1 MKHLF
6 KTKLSEFTL
15 VPCLL
20 LMMFITSCSKN
31 NDQPGNNNSYP
42 KDVNVEYRVTA
53 ISGVSNGDVLYA
65 NASGG
70 NTSVDN
76 VSLPYSVKFKRT
88 VKQSDNLAIGYSKTG
103 SGEVKIEI
111 LVNDQ
116 VVQTQSFSS
125 TSYVTGTVVYLFQ

>member
-1 MKHLF
+1 M
-6 KTKLSEFTL
+6 
-15 VPCLL
+15 
-20 LMMFITSCSKN
+20 LMMFITSCSKS
-31 NDQPGNNNSYP
+31 NDQPDNSNSYP

-53 ISGVSNGDVLYA
+53 ISGVNSGDVLYS

-88 VKQSDNLAIGYSKTG
+88 VKQSDNLAISYSTIG
-103 SGEVKIEI
+103 SGEVKVEI

-116 VVQTQSFSS
+116 IVETKSFSG
-125 TSYVTGTVVYLFQ
+125 TSYVTGTIVYLFQ